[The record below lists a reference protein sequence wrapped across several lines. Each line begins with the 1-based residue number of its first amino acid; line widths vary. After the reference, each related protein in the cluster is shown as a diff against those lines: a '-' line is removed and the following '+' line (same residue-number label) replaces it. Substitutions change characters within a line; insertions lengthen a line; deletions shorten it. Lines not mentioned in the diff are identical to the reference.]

1 MGDLISSL
9 FISPE
14 HLVGNTFD
22 QLCQVIFLIAVY
34 GFILL
39 QASKMISGGSELL
52 LLTPFAGVIGSIVLP
67 VLGAVPD
74 GAIVLFSGMGPD
86 AKQQIHVGVG
96 ALAGSTIMLLTIP
109 WFLSNLG
116 GRVDLDEDGNGKYT
130 QKPKLTS
137 GHKCCGCMT
146 TGSNPNPGVKAGG
159 FLILITL
166 VPYIVV
172 QIGGFMNPKIG
183 EGPPHDKIKWL
194 VFSSLILCI
203 ALFVFYLVYQL
214 KNQDD
219 KVKEDKVEEVKMR
232 AIQQGK
238 ISFSGAFSA
247 EIKSIMSDSE
257 H

>member
-1 MGDLISSL
+1 MGDLLSSL
-9 FISPE
+9 FINPE
-14 HLVGNTFD
+14 HLVGSTFD
-22 QLCQVIFLIAVY
+22 QLIQVVFLVVVY

-39 QASKMISGGSELL
+39 QASKLISGGSELL

-116 GRVDLDEDGNGKYT
+116 GRVDLDENGAGKYS

-137 GHKCCGCMT
+137 KHKCCGFMT
-146 TGSNPNPGVKAGG
+146 TGSNPNQSVKAGG

-166 VPYIVV
+166 VPYVVV

-194 VFSSLILCI
+194 VLTSLILCVG
-203 ALFVFYLVYQL
+203 LFVFYLIYQL
-214 KNQDD
+214 KHQDD
-219 KVKEDKVEEVKMR
+219 
-232 AIQQGK
+232 
-238 ISFSGAFSA
+238 
-247 EIKSIMSDSE
+247 
-257 H
+257 